1 MALNIM
7 RLKEQRTRKGMNQD
21 LLSKKLNVSR
31 STVAM
36 WEAGRNQPDNDT
48 LVKLAELLDC
58 SVDYLLG
65 IDRDSVELSE
75 RFRDR
80 LANIISV
87 RNRSY
92 EDVAEFLDV
101 EPEDIGRM
109 IAGDLDPSYE
119 QFKALARYLN
129 VTEECLEGKTEA
141 DIVDPAPAVHFPSS
155 IRFMSDLHR
164 QRVPH
169 IGSVAAGEPIYAPDD
184 LGVYVDSPVDCDA
197 ALTVQ
202 GDSMAPTYLDG
213 DVIYI
218 KCRPDV
224 PDGTVA
230 VVFLDDEAALKHVY
244 KRPAG
249 LTLVSD
255 NPEYPPRMIE
265 FQEYSNVR
273 IFGVPVGYTR
283 IYKKDP
289 LKKLKKGFK

>member
-1 MALNIM
+1 MSLFGDKLRRVRNDRNLTQEEMANLLNTSKQVIS
-7 RLKEQRTRKGMNQD
+7 RYENGQRSPKVSIVAHYAEQLGINPAYF
-21 LLSKKLNVSR
+21 LGNVFPQR
-31 STVAM
+31 
-36 WEAGRNQPDNDT
+36 
-48 LVKLAELLDC
+48 LLDIITFRHM
-58 SVDYLLG
+58 SLEEIAKA
-65 IDRDSVELSE
+65 IDVMP
-75 RFRDR
+75 
-80 LANIISV
+80 
-87 RNRSY
+87 
-92 EDVAEFLDV
+92 LDV
-101 EPEDIGRM
+101 ERM
-109 IAGDLDPSYE
+109 IAGDLDPTYE
-119 QFKALARYLN
+119 QFKALAQYLN
-129 VTEECLEGKTEA
+129 VTEDCLDGKTSY
-141 DIVDPAPAVHFPSS
+141 DIVEPGAVTPFPSNVRP
-155 IRFMSDLHR
+155 ISDLHR